1 MALTDRGANYRVF
14 DKKFSDVVIGYIDY
28 LPANTKEPY
37 LYEMFRKQFGAKFI
51 KKMKRG
57 EMVKIPSDHSE
68 MYMIWMSIPKKELDS
83 VIGYIDNLAAKIKVI
98 YGAEEQEKYKTEV
111 TLMQILLL
119 DKEIIS
125 KTVASCKESPLG
137 YENALS
143 EWSKEYIEKHFPEW
157 M

>member
-68 MYMIWMSIPKKELDS
+68 MYMIWMSGSMNWACSCFCWSL
-83 VIGYIDNLAAKIKVI
+83 KVCNF
-98 YGAEEQEKYKTEV
+98 YSKSCLTEC
-111 TLMQILLL
+111 T
-119 DKEIIS
+119 S
-125 KTVASCKESPLG
+125 ARG
-137 YENALS
+137 
-143 EWSKEYIEKHFPEW
+143 
-157 M
+157 